1 MTALYIVRET
11 ALRSWL
17 KTIRR
22 PVPLSF
28 SFVQPLLWML
38 IFGFLFSRFT
48 LGPEYSGYS
57 YLDFV
62 LPGICAMTVLFGAS
76 QAGIAIVRDLQTGFL
91 QRMVRSSMHP
101 AWILT
106 GKTVA
111 EVTRLLLQA
120 FVVGQSST
128 AVSTALPAGSALGVG
143 LTYSMY
149 SSWGRSGPEI
159 ALAAV
164 LTGVWNNFVKLG
176 LPIVALALLAFTGSV
191 RPAETLA
198 AAIGVAV
205 LAGAVGLFAVM
216 LRSAR
221 LADRVG
227 TWLGRIATAARRIAR
242 RPPVQAWGAA
252 AVRFRAQTIDLLEH
266 RWRRLTIATLASH
279 LSLYVVLLLA
289 LRHMG
294 VPGWEVTWV
303 EALGAFALVRLVT
316 ALPVTPGGLGLVEL
330 GLVAALVVAGGAR
343 APVVAAVLVF
353 RFLTLI
359 VQVPLGAAS
368 YHIWRAR
375 IRRLREG
382 VAPDGDRVAV

>member
-1 MTALYIVRET
+1 MTALHIVRET

-120 FVVGQSST
+120 FVV
-128 AVSTALPAGSALGVG
+128 ALLGIALGAR
-143 LTYSMY
+143 LSID
-149 SSWGRSGPEI
+149 PL
-159 ALAAV
+159 ALLVA
-164 LTGVWNNFVKLG
+164 L
-176 LPIVALALLAFTGSV
+176 VALALFALAYASLSCWVALTAEAQESMAVFVHVVNIPLLFTSTALV
-191 RPAETLA
+191 PSHQMPAWLETIAQWNPLSLVANGLREALLLGQMPDA
-198 AAIGVAV
+198 AN
-205 LAGAVGLFAVM
+205 LLPLLAVGTFLFA
-216 LRSAR
+216 
-221 LADRVG
+221 
-227 TWLGRIATAARRIAR
+227 
-242 RPPVQAWGAA
+242 
-252 AVRFRAQTIDLLEH
+252 
-266 RWRRLTIATLASH
+266 LASWK
-279 LSLYVVLLLA
+279 
-289 LRHMG
+289 MG
-294 VPGWEVTWV
+294 V
-303 EALGAFALVRLVT
+303 
-316 ALPVTPGGLGLVEL
+316 
-330 GLVAALVVAGGAR
+330 
-343 APVVAAVLVF
+343 
-353 RFLTLI
+353 
-359 VQVPLGAAS
+359 S
-368 YHIWRAR
+368 
-375 IRRLREG
+375 
-382 VAPDGDRVAV
+382 